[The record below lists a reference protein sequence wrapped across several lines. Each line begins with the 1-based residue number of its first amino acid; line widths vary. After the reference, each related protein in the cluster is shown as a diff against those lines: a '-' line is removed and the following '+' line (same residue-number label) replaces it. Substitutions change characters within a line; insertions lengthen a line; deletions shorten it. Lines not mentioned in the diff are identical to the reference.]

1 MKIISAKSAEDG
13 KTYYVER
20 YEDDQYGFVL
30 KAGDA
35 TRFHIREVD
44 RALTRLCY
52 EYPTK
57 SHEFE
62 VIEEPFHFRI
72 VTRA

>member
-1 MKIISAKSAEDG
+1 VKIISAKSAEDA

-30 KAGDA
+30 KARDA

-44 RALTRLCY
+44 KALMRLCY
-52 EYPTK
+52 EYFTQ
-57 SHEFE
+57 SYQFDI
-62 VIEEPFHFRI
+62 IEEPFHFRI